1 MEYEIKELGI
11 GGILDQSLGLIKNNL
26 GMILK
31 ITVVSLLV
39 IAAIVGPTMW
49 ASDVLDFYTETFNE
63 GSATLPWSKAVW
75 LIGAFILAIGVY
87 LSSIAAVVAYFSKRY
102 LGELMTL
109 KQAFAEGIKRS
120 FALGWTFLLKILTIG
135 LVVGACIGGLFAIQ
149 PKIASTFAFL
159 PHIAVPLVFI
169 FAIYMF
175 MRWGVADQVVVV
187 ERVSGPKALKR
198 SSFLMK
204 KNKRKLIVISVL
216 LIVFVTLF
224 RLSAL
229 LFPNEA
235 VSLTIEFVAQFV
247 SFFIGTIATTVLY
260 FSARCQKESFD
271 LQMLADS
278 LASTDKVDAPTEA
291 APVE

>member
-1 MEYEIKELGI
+1 MDYEIKELGI
-11 GGILDQSLGLIKNNL
+11 GGVLDQSLGLIKDNL

-39 IAAIVGPTMW
+39 MAVIVGLAMW
-49 ASDVLDFYTETFNE
+49 NSVYIVTINE
-63 GSATLPWSKAVW
+63 WSATLPWPKAAW
-75 LIGAFILAIGVY
+75 LFPAFLLAIGVY
-87 LSSIAAVVAYFSKRY
+87 LSSIAAVVAFFSKRY

-109 KQAFAEGIKRS
+109 KQAFAEGFKRS
-120 FALGWTFLLKILTIG
+120 FALGWTNLLKILAIG
-135 LVVGACIGGLFAIQ
+135 LVVGACIGGQFAIQ
-149 PKIASTFAFL
+149 LKIASTFAFL
-159 PHIAVPLVFI
+159 PHIVVPLVFL

-175 MRWGVADQVVVV
+175 MRWGIADQVVVI
-187 ERVSGPKALKR
+187 ERISGPKALKR

-204 KNKRKLIVISVL
+204 KNKWKLLVISIL
-216 LIVFVTLF
+216 LIVFVALT

-229 LFPNEA
+229 LFPNDVVRLA
-235 VSLTIEFVAQFV
+235 IVFSTQFV
-247 SFFIGTIATTVLY
+247 SFFVGTIATTVLY

-278 LASTDKVDAPTEA
+278 LAATDGPETQAET